1 MKKICVLI
9 LCFSITS
16 LLLSA
21 CSSKQP
27 TTMIKTKRRF
37 QQYVEPPKNEQ
48 KGIIDLSEG
57 PKLKYNADFGPKN
70 PNFDF
75 KIKNPY

>member
-1 MKKICVLI
+1 MKKVCVLV
-9 LCFSITS
+9 LCLSITS

-21 CSSKQP
+21 CNSKQP
-27 TTMIKTKRRF
+27 ATMVKAKRRF
-37 QQYVEPPKNEQ
+37 QQYIEPPKAQHN
-48 KGIIDLSEG
+48 GIVDLSEG